1 MEAEILESY
10 LRRGLS
16 LEAIGRLTGRHPT
29 TVGYWVKQHGLSAV
43 HRDRHAPRG
52 GIGVETLTALVN
64 DGLSTREIAQRLSLS
79 QSTVRHWLRRH
90 QLRTYRAR
98 RGESGGKRGVD
109 PDRRVEECALHGVTE
124 FWLEARGI
132 YRCLRCRSEAVSR
145 RRRRMKEILVREAG
159 GRCSICGYDRYL
171 GALQFHHRDDASKE
185 FGLGDRGLTRSLDTV
200 RAEAQK
206 CVLLCANCHAEV
218 EAGIVKAA

>member
-1 MEAEILESY
+1 
-10 LRRGLS
+10 
-16 LEAIGRLTGRHPT
+16 
-29 TVGYWVKQHGLSAV
+29 
-43 HRDRHAPRG
+43 
-52 GIGVETLTALVN
+52 
-64 DGLSTREIAQRLSLS
+64 
-79 QSTVRHWLRRH
+79 
-90 QLRTYRAR
+90 
-98 RGESGGKRGVD
+98 VD
-109 PDRRVEECALHGVTE
+109 PDRRVQECALHGVTE

-206 CVLLCANCHAEV
+206 CYFCVQTVTRRWRRVSSRLPDRATVDTA
-218 EAGIVKAA
+218 